1 MTLVVYMKTVISSV
15 TFQIGYET
23 GHVNERQREYLL
35 EQLSIVPDSSG
46 IRAPHR
52 VESMVA
58 EHSNLYLHLMSTVV
72 TEPGRTLFHL
82 QDDSPITYG
91 DMDRR
96 SAQFANALTV
106 LGLNPGDRLVV
117 QVKKSPDVIALWLG
131 CLRTGVM
138 FVPLNTAYTD
148 AEVDTFVA
156 DADTQH
162 LVTTPERGR
171 GLTLGS
177 DGDGSLA
184 ELANGQSTS
193 HEVLD
198 VVPTDPAAML
208 FTSGTTG
215 RSKGAVIT
223 HQGLLANAESLAEV
237 WQITSTDHLLHT
249 LPVFHVHG
257 LFVALHPLM
266 LRGAQITLLSRFTTD
281 VVLEHLPH
289 VSVLMGVPTH
299 YTRLLEDPR
308 FDRAACADV
317 RLFTSG
323 SAPMT
328 TQVHEQFQ
336 HQTGRTI
343 TERYGMTE
351 CGIITSNSPGSPLP
365 GTVGT
370 AIPLMEVRVGAASI
384 VEVRGPHLFD
394 RYWRRPDATAESFTD
409 DGWFRTGD
417 IGRLDHNG
425 VVTLS
430 GRASDLIISGGYN
443 IYPKEIEQ
451 VLDHDP
457 QIAESAVVGWPNPE
471 WGETVVAFVV
481 LSDPGSEFEPPDLGD
496 RLARFKHPRLWR
508 VVDALPRNA
517 MGKVQKKGLREIAA

>member
-1 MTLVVYMKTVISSV
+1 MAAD
-15 TFQIGYET
+15 
-23 GHVNERQREYLL
+23 N
-35 EQLSIVPDSSG
+35 
-46 IRAPHR
+46 A
-52 VESMVA
+52 
-58 EHSNLYLHLMSTVV
+58 NLYLPLMSAAAVET
-72 TEPGRTLFHL
+72 GRTLLHVE
-82 QDDSPITYG
+82 DGSTITYF
-91 DMDRR
+91 DMDQR
-96 SAQFANALTV
+96 SAQFANSLAG
-106 LGLNPGDRLVV
+106 LGLTQGDRLVV
-117 QVKKSPDVIALWLG
+117 QVDKSPDVIALWLG
-131 CLRTGVM
+131 CLRSGVM

-148 AEVDTFVA
+148 AEVDAFAA
-156 DADTQH
+156 DAQTDY
-162 LVTTPERGR
+162 LVTTPERSR
-171 GLTLGS
+171 GLTLG

-184 ELANGQSTS
+184 DLANEETTS
-193 HEVLD
+193 HDVIDVL
-198 VVPTDPAAML
+198 PNDPAAML

-223 HQGLLANAESLAEV
+223 HRGLLANARSLAEV

-249 LPVFHVHG
+249 LPIFHVHG

-266 LRGAQITLLSRFTTD
+266 LCGAEITLLSRFTID
-281 VVLEHLPH
+281 AALQHLPR

-308 FDRAACADV
+308 FDRAVCAEV

-328 TQVHEQFQ
+328 THVHEQFRQ
-336 HQTGRTI
+336 QTGRTI

-370 AIPLMEVRVGAASI
+370 ALPNMEVRIGSDSI

-417 IGRLDHNG
+417 IGTLDING

-451 VLDHDP
+451 ILDQDP
-457 QIAESAVVGWPNPE
+457 QITESAVVGWPDLE

-481 LSDPGSEFEPPDLGD
+481 LSDPGNDFEPPDLGD
-496 RLARFKHPRLWR
+496 QLARFKHPRLWR

-517 MGKVQKKGLREIAA
+517 MGKVQKKGLRELAA

>member
-1 MTLVVYMKTVISSV
+1 MSV
-15 TFQIGYET
+15 E
-23 GHVNERQREYLL
+23 N
-35 EQLSIVPDSSG
+35 
-46 IRAPHR
+46 A
-52 VESMVA
+52 
-58 EHSNLYLHLMSTVV
+58 NLYLALMATAFDTPDRV
-72 TEPGRTLFHL
+72 LFHL
-82 QDDSPITYG
+82 DDGSSMTYG

-96 SAQFANALTV
+96 SSQFANGLSG
-106 LGLNPGDRLVV
+106 LGLEKGDRLVV
-117 QVKKSPDVIALWLG
+117 QVDKSPDVIALWLG
-131 CLRTGVM
+131 CLRSGVM

-148 AEVDTFVA
+148 TEVAAFMSDAETE
-156 DADTQH
+156 H
-162 LVTTPERGR
+162 LVKGPETG
-171 GLTLGS
+171 GSLTL
-177 DGDGSLA
+177 DFADDQQETQDIAHA
-184 ELANGQSTS
+184 EPA
-193 HEVLD
+193 
-198 VVPTDPAAML
+198 DPAAML

-223 HQGLLANAESLAEV
+223 HRGLLANARSLAEV

-266 LRGAQITLLSRFTTD
+266 LHGAEITFLSRFTAD
-281 VVLEHLPH
+281 AVLRHL
-289 VSVLMGVPTH
+289 SRSTVLMGVPTH
-299 YTRLLEDPR
+299 YTRLLDDER
-308 FDRAACADV
+308 FTAEAAAHM

-328 TQVHEQFQ
+328 THVHEQFRRR
-336 HQTGRTI
+336 TGRTI

-370 AIPLMEVRVGAASI
+370 ALPNMELRIGEDSI

-394 RYWRRPDATAESFTD
+394 HYWRRPDATADSFTE

-417 IGRLDHNG
+417 IGTMDSNG

-451 VLDHDP
+451 VLDDDP
-457 QIAESAVVGWPNPE
+457 QIAESAVVGWPDPE

-481 LSDPGSEFEPPDLGD
+481 LSDPTTEFVPPDLGQQ
-496 RLARFKHPRLWR
+496 LARFKHPRIWR
-508 VVDALPRNA
+508 VVDELPRNA
-517 MGKVQKKGLREIAA
+517 MGKVQKTGLRGLAP